1 MPEYGIELFRNN
13 VIIFGALLFFQP
25 PSMIPMCIRFT
36 TSLSRT
42 QRDITSTPTL
52 KNISQVTETVSI
64 SFCFSQTFFL
74 RISRFK
80 MMAPIVDFPGK
91 DAIPNK
97 MKREYCTTLY
107 SFVCDSKLNSSECG
121 KIFVQLLERAEE
133 TCSSN

>member
-1 MPEYGIELFRNN
+1 
-13 VIIFGALLFFQP
+13 
-25 PSMIPMCIRFT
+25 
-36 TSLSRT
+36 
-42 QRDITSTPTL
+42 
-52 KNISQVTETVSI
+52 
-64 SFCFSQTFFL
+64 
-74 RISRFK
+74 
-80 MMAPIVDFPGK
+80 MAPIVDFPGK